1 MKIMKEKRWSAYKI
15 SVFNFKNN
23 RQVRKTG
30 KVPDLYEFTEKKSQI
45 CRTLESGTA
54 YYLT

>member
-30 KVPDLYEFTEKKSQI
+30 KVSDLYEFTEKKSQI
-45 CRTLESGTA
+45 CRTLDSGTA